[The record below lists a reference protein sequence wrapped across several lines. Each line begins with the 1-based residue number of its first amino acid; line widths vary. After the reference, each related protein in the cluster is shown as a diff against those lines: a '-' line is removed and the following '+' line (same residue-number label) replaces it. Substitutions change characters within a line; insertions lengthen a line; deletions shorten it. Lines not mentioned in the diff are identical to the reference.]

1 MTAATSAVA
10 EQEEAAAAAA
20 AVAGGGGGR
29 WRQRALERTI
39 VEMPPPCTN
48 GLRVLYAL

>member
-10 EQEEAAAAAA
+10 EQEEAAAA